1 MDPKK
6 CVVIG
11 DGYSDIIGGLRASM
25 KVIFLSKEPV
35 PQETVQ
41 NLFNGTLIAFS
52 KGDEVSKFVE
62 DGCLF
67 PREYHT

>member
-1 MDPKK
+1 
-6 CVVIG
+6 
-11 DGYSDIIGGLRASM
+11 M